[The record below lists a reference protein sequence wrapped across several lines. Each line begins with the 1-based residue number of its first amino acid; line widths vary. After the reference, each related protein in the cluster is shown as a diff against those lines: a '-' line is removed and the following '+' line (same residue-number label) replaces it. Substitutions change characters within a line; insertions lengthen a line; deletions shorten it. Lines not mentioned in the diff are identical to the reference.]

1 MVSADP
7 RRAATGDP
15 ARPKVPE
22 LALAGGGRFGRGA
35 FTLMWVGV
43 TGDLDPMRTL
53 HKALRRELKHA
64 GFPYDER
71 PWKPHLT
78 IARPGNRIPRADL
91 DADRAELNEYT
102 GPTWPVRELFL
113 VRSHLGPNPS
123 YERLTNWL
131 L

>member
-1 MVSADP
+1 MG
-7 RRAATGDP
+7 AAPSKPDGGVWP
-15 ARPKVPE
+15 VVPE
-22 LALAGGGRFGRGA
+22 LSLAGGGRFGRGA

-43 TGDLDPMRTL
+43 SGDLEPMRGL

-64 GFPYDER
+64 RFQYDER

-78 IARPGNRIPRADL
+78 LARPGNRIPRAEL
-91 DADRAELNEYT
+91 DADRAALDAYA
-102 GPTWPVRELFL
+102 GPVWPVRELFL
-113 VRSHLGPNPS
+113 MRSNLGPDPT

>member
-1 MVSADP
+1 
-7 RRAATGDP
+7 
-15 ARPKVPE
+15 
-22 LALAGGGRFGRGA
+22 
-35 FTLMWVGV
+35 MWVGV
-43 TGDLDPMRTL
+43 TGDLEPMRAL

-64 GFPYDER
+64 GFPYDQR

-78 IARPGNRIPRADL
+78 VARPGNRIPKRDL
-91 DADRAELNEYT
+91 DADREALHAYT
-102 GPTWPVRELFL
+102 GPRWPVRELFL